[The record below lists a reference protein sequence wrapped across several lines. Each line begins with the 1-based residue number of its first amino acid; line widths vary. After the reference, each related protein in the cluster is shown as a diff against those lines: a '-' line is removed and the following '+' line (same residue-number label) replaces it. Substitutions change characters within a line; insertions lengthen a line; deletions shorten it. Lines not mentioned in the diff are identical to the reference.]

1 MVRFSLTMGGHEV
14 LVGGKKIGYI
24 ESRGF
29 FTDPTV
35 IREFMEVSPD
45 DLRAIADKAE
55 EITRI
60 HSRTR
65 LRAAA
70 AAYITVP

>member
-1 MVRFSLTMGGHEV
+1 MVRFPLTMGGHEV
-14 LVGGKKIGYI
+14 LVDGKKMGYI

-35 IREFMEVSPD
+35 VREFTEVSPD

-55 EITRI
+55 EIMRL

-70 AAYITVP
+70 SAYIIVP